1 MSDNPTLHQSENSEI
16 LQCQLNYQFS
26 DAWSEFVLNDTVLG
40 YCGKFTHPVKDE
52 ERGISIYYDSS
63 DDVCSLKID
72 KFSEDNKGNYSCNVM
87 VPYPDGSGYLR
98 LNSTP
103 ITPII
108 PQDSNT
114 SYSAKI
120 LGVTVGSISLIIIA
134 IMICI
139 CVCHRYQLK
148 AKKRININNT
158 LPDVQYHN
166 EPG

>member
-1 MSDNPTLHQSENSEI
+1 MSDNPILHQSENPKI

-26 DAWSEFVLNDTVLG
+26 DAWSEFLLNDIVLG

-52 ERGISIYYDSS
+52 KRGISIYYDSS
-63 DDVCSLKID
+63 NDVCSLKID
-72 KFSEDNKGNYSCNVM
+72 KFSEDNKGSYSCNVM

-103 ITPII
+103 II

-114 SYSAKI
+114 ITEI

-134 IMICI
+134 IVICI
-139 CVCHRYQLK
+139 CVCRRYQLK
-148 AKKRININNT
+148 ARRAKQRMNA
-158 LPDVQYHN
+158 LPNVQYHN